1 MRRDDAEGV
10 CVMGLRALMTG
21 AAMALAMTT
30 STAFAEGPPYS
41 VSSITVQANVTA
53 IASEAA
59 ADFWR
64 DLPTDLEDALAREL
78 VGSLDPEGLA
88 LLVAVDELALA
99 EAFELGFSDD
109 ARLAGRVQLVD
120 PSDDSV
126 ERTYEV
132 SAAAREAELLL
143 PPDVEVA
150 TISRT
155 SGEFYEAVVGAFAR
169 GVADTVRGG
178 T

>member
-1 MRRDDAEGV
+1 MR
-10 CVMGLRALMTG
+10 LRATTMG
-21 AAMALAMTT
+21 AAVALAL
-30 STAFAEGPPYS
+30 AGGAVVADEPPYS
-41 VSSITVQANVTA
+41 VSSVTVQANVTA

-88 LLVAVDELALA
+88 LLVAVDEIALT
-99 EAFELGFSDD
+99 EAFELGFSGD

-120 PSDDSV
+120 PADERV

-132 SAAAREAELLL
+132 SATAREAEMLL
-143 PPDVEVA
+143 PPDVEVE

-155 SGEFYEAVVGAFAR
+155 SGEFYDAVVGAFAR